1 MFIVSVLPVLA
12 MFIVSF
18 ISYFQCRLRPFIS
31 PVVLAMFIVSVP
43 DVLVCSLCQCL
54 VFSLCSLC
62 HSSTTFSVGY
72 VPSFLQSFS
81 LCSLSQCLMFSYVHC
96 VSASCSRY
104 VHCVTH
110 LATFSVGYVPS
121 FFQSFSPCSLRN
133 FSSRSRYVDSVTHLM
148 LPIIIRG
155 PHHTTPRHVTSRHVS
170 SRSQCVDYWALPS
183 RFATHSVAVS
193 GGQGDEQAVL
203 RHIQRAQTTAR
214 QRWGLLG

>member
-110 LATFSVGYVPS
+110 LLLQCRLRPFISPVVLAMFIVSVPDVLVCSLCQCFLFSLCSLCHSSATSNVGYVHCLS
-121 FFQSFSPCSLRN
+121 
-133 FSSRSRYVDSVTHLM
+133 T
-148 LPIIIRG
+148 
-155 PHHTTPRHVTSRHVS
+155 
-170 SRSQCVDYWALPS
+170 
-183 RFATHSVAVS
+183 
-193 GGQGDEQAVL
+193 
-203 RHIQRAQTTAR
+203 
-214 QRWGLLG
+214 